1 MPMMKG
7 KAFLMLFLLMG
18 TAVFAQSKTINLPWS
33 ATTKNT
39 KLSQRSPMQTKI
51 GQSLNLRWDE
61 QGPMYYERWKDQLP
75 ADTASVRVS
84 RVVWGELS
92 SEDKRKLQGRGVPQ
106 TLKVKLV
113 SSKAR
118 DQWYTTV
125 IFNPFVRHNGRL
137 KKVQS
142 FELDYRFSSQK
153 MGHRVSAITNSVL
166 SQGSWYKFEIDQ
178 TGVYRL
184 DRSFLSSLGMNPA
197 AINPDLLKV
206 YGHGGKPLP
215 LSNSDPQNFDLPEV
229 PLKVV
234 GGEDGRFDSGDYVLF
249 YGQGIMGYDAENDS
263 HFNPYAET
271 AYYFITAD
279 GAPGLRIE
287 PMVEPTANAEVI
299 FEQYQE
305 LKYHERDEY
314 SPAKV
319 GRRWFGDRFYIQNQ
333 QEYNF
338 NFPGRIASEPVKVKV
353 RAAAASEVPT
363 SLQVN
368 VNGTTVDPLTF
379 NAINDPTLLSVDS
392 FVQDF
397 QLSGESINVS
407 LNYNNSGNPSSIGY
421 LDYVQVTATMPLR
434 ANGSSF
440 VFFNQEASSS
450 SGVGQFSIS
459 QAQNIQEV
467 WAIETP
473 YNVRY
478 KVNDQQGDI
487 FSFKTILGTK
497 ANYVALVTG
506 DFLEPRRSDNA
517 AVANQNIKG
526 TIFNGPGGF
535 QDIDYIIV
543 TPRSLVAAAE
553 QLASHHRMRSNLRV
567 RVLTTEDIYTEFSSG
582 KQDIGAIRN
591 LVRYVYENAS
601 SSQERIKYLC
611 LFGDTSVDFKDR
623 LSGNNN
629 MVPTYHTLSSV
640 DTFNS
645 FMSDDFFG
653 MIDPDEGT
661 MSSAHSLDVAVG
673 RILVDDPGQA
683 QRIVSKIKSYNDEAS
698 YGSWRNNFVIISD
711 DVDIGWEYRALEVTL
726 DSIADRVSFEKPF
739 INVKKIHTDAYQQET
754 SAGGNRYPEARD
766 AIENAVE
773 VGSLIVNYF
782 GHGGEDGLAKE
793 FIYTKET
800 AQELRNEERL
810 PCFVTVTCEF
820 SKFDN
825 PLRVT
830 AGELTFWNEQG
841 GAGSLITTT
850 RSVSVTLGVD
860 FNTLLSEYL
869 FGFGQDVP
877 PAPAEA
883 LRLTKN
889 LIGSNNKR
897 VIFYIGDPAMHL
909 AFPKKQIRL
918 TAINDAPLGLANDTL
933 KALSRIKLSGLVLD
947 PEGNAMPNYSGILQV
962 KVFDKEL
969 QRSTLGNDGIRDNG
983 TDYDGDGNTTNLLL
997 MDFTTLWEVLFNGQ
1011 ATVNQG
1017 SFDVEFIV
1025 PRDIQVPVGQG
1036 KVSFYSKR
1044 AGVFED
1050 QAGYNLNVLV
1060 GGLNENAPQDN
1071 LGPEIELFMNDENFI
1086 SGGTTNDNPILL
1098 VNLSDDSGLNTTG
1111 GIGHDL
1117 IAILDGDSANPFVL
1131 NEYYQANV
1139 DDFSKGKVQFKLRD
1153 LEDGPHSLQVKA
1165 WDTYNNFS
1173 LATIDFIVSGG
1184 NAIKISRVLN
1194 YPNPFVNYT
1203 EFWFNHN
1210 RPFEP
1215 LDVTVQVFSV
1225 SGKLVWNHH
1234 QTVMT
1239 QGYLSRDII
1248 WDGRDD
1254 FGDKIGKGVY
1264 VYKLTVRSSI
1274 SGETAEKYEKLVIL

>member
-1 MPMMKG
+1 MPMMRK
-7 KAFLMLFLLMG
+7 KAFLMLFLLIG
-18 TAVFAQSKTINLPWS
+18 TAVFAQSKKISLPWS
-33 ATTKNT
+33 PATKNS
-39 KLSQRSPMQTKI
+39 KLSQPSQTQTKI
-51 GQSLNLRWDE
+51 GQSLNLSWDE
-61 QGPMYYERWKDQLP
+61 QGPMYYERWMDQLP
-75 ADTASVRVS
+75 VDITSVRVS

-92 SEDKRKLQGRGVPQ
+92 SEDKKKLQGRQVPEV
-106 TLKVKLV
+106 LEVDLV

-118 DQWYTTV
+118 EQWHTTAF
-125 IFNPFVRHNGRL
+125 FNPFVRQNGRL

-142 FELDYRFSSQK
+142 FELDYRFTTEK
-153 MGHRVSAITNSVL
+153 MGSRASVVTNSVL

-197 AINPDLLKV
+197 TINPDLLKI

-215 LSNSDPQNFDLPEV
+215 LANSDPQFFDIPEI
-229 PLKVV
+229 PIKLV
-234 GGEDGRFDSGDYVLF
+234 GGEDGRFDSGDYLLF
-249 YGQGIMGYDAENDS
+249 YGQGIMDYDVQNDS
-263 HFNPYAET
+263 HFNPYAEK
-271 AYYFITAD
+271 AYYYITAD
-279 GAPGLRIE
+279 GLPGLRIE
-287 PMVEPTANAEVI
+287 PMVEPSANAEVI

-319 GRRWFGDRFYIQNQ
+319 GRRWFGDRFDIQNQ

-338 NFPGRIASEPVKVKV
+338 NFLGRITSEPVKVKV

-379 NAINDPTLLSVDS
+379 NGINDPTLLSVDS

-407 LNYNNSGNPSSIGY
+407 LNYNNSGNPASVGY

-434 ANGSSF
+434 GTGSSF
-440 VFFNQEASSS
+440 AFFNQEATSS
-450 SGVGQFSIS
+450 SGVGQYRIS

-473 YNVRY
+473 YSVHY
-478 KVNDQQGDI
+478 KVNDQQADV
-487 FSFKTILGTK
+487 FSFKTMLGTEAK
-497 ANYVALVTG
+497 YVALVAG
-506 DFLEPRRSDNA
+506 DFLEPRRADNS

-543 TPRSLVAAAE
+543 SPRSLVAAAE
-553 QLASHHRMRSNLRV
+553 QLASHHRMRSNLSV

-601 SSQERIKYLC
+601 SPQERIKYLC

-653 MIDPDEGT
+653 MMDPDEGT

-673 RILVDDPGQA
+673 RILVDDLGQA
-683 QRIVSKIKSYNDEAS
+683 QRIVSKIISYNDEAS

-754 SAGGNRYPEARD
+754 SAGGNRYPEARE
-766 AIENAVE
+766 AIENAIE
-773 VGSLIVNYF
+773 VGALIVNYF

-800 AQELRNEERL
+800 AQELRNEQRM

-869 FGFGQDVP
+869 FGFGQDTP

-933 KALSRIKLSGLVLD
+933 KALSRVKLSGLVLD

-997 MDFTTLWEVLFNGQ
+997 MDFTTLGEVLFNGQ

-1025 PRDIQVPVGQG
+1025 PRDIQVPVGSG
-1036 KVSFYSKR
+1036 KVSFYAKR
-1044 AGVFED
+1044 AGAFED

-1060 GGLNENAPQDN
+1060 GGLDENAPQDN
-1071 LGPEIELFMNDENFI
+1071 VGPEIELFMNDENFI

-1173 LATIDFIVSGG
+1173 VATIDFIVSGG

-1194 YPNPFVNYT
+1194 FPNPFVNYT

-1239 QGYLSRDII
+1239 EGYLSRDII

-1254 FGDKIGKGVY
+1254 FGDIIGKGVY
-1264 VYKLTVRSSI
+1264 VYKLTVRSSL

>member
-1 MPMMKG
+1 MPMMRK
-7 KAFLMLFLLMG
+7 KAFLMLFLLIG
-18 TAVFAQSKTINLPWS
+18 TAVFAQSKKINLPWS
-33 ATTKNT
+33 TATKNS
-39 KLSQRSPMQTKI
+39 KLSQPSQTQTKI
-51 GQSLNLRWDE
+51 GQSLNLSWDE
-61 QGPMYYERWKDQLP
+61 QGPMYYERWMDQLP
-75 ADTASVRVS
+75 VDITSVRVS

-92 SEDKRKLQGRGVPQ
+92 SEDKKKLQGRQVPEV
-106 TLKVKLV
+106 LEVDLV

-118 DQWYTTV
+118 EQWHTTAF
-125 IFNPFVRHNGRL
+125 FNPFVRQNGRL

-142 FELDYRFSSQK
+142 FELDYRFTTEK
-153 MGHRVSAITNSVL
+153 MGSRASVVTNSVL

-197 AINPDLLKV
+197 TINPDLLKI

-215 LSNSDPQNFDLPEV
+215 LANSDPQFFDIPEI
-229 PLKVV
+229 PIKLV
-234 GGEDGRFDSGDYVLF
+234 GGEDGRFDSGDYLLF
-249 YGQGIMGYDAENDS
+249 YGQGIMDYDVQNDS
-263 HFNPYAET
+263 HFNPYAEK
-271 AYYFITAD
+271 AYYYITAD
-279 GAPGLRIE
+279 GLPGLRIE
-287 PMVEPTANAEVI
+287 PMVEPSANAEVI

-319 GRRWFGDRFYIQNQ
+319 GRRWFGDRFDIQNQ

-338 NFPGRIASEPVKVKV
+338 NFLGRITSEPVKVKV

-407 LNYNNSGNPSSIGY
+407 LNYNNSGNPASVGY

-434 ANGSSF
+434 GTESSF
-440 VFFNQEASSS
+440 AFFNQEATSS
-450 SGVGQFSIS
+450 SGVGQYRIS
-459 QAQNIQEV
+459 QAQNIEEV

-473 YNVRY
+473 YTVHY
-478 KVNDQQGDI
+478 KLNDQQADV
-487 FSFKTILGTK
+487 FSFKTMLGTEAK
-497 ANYVALVTG
+497 YVALVAG
-506 DFLEPRRSDNA
+506 DFLEPRRADNS

-543 TPRSLVAAAE
+543 SPRSLVAAAE
-553 QLASHHRMRSNLRV
+553 QLASHHRMRSNLSV

-601 SSQERIKYLC
+601 SPQERIKYLC

-653 MIDPDEGT
+653 MMDPDEGT

-673 RILVDDPGQA
+673 RILVDDLGQA
-683 QRIVSKIKSYNDEAS
+683 QRIVSKIISYNDEAS

-726 DSIADRVSFEKPF
+726 DSIADRVSSEKPF

-754 SAGGNRYPEARD
+754 SAGGNRYPEARE
-766 AIENAVE
+766 AIENAIE
-773 VGSLIVNYF
+773 VGALIVNYF

-800 AQELRNEERL
+800 AQELRNEQRM

-869 FGFGQDVP
+869 FGFGQDTP

-933 KALSRIKLSGLVLD
+933 KALSRVKLSGLVLD

-997 MDFTTLWEVLFNGQ
+997 MDFTTLGEVLFNGQ

-1025 PRDIQVPVGQG
+1025 PRDIQVPVGSG
-1036 KVSFYSKR
+1036 KVSFYAKR
-1044 AGVFED
+1044 AGAFED

-1060 GGLNENAPQDN
+1060 GGLDENAPQDN
-1071 LGPEIELFMNDENFI
+1071 VGPEIELFMNDENFI

-1173 LATIDFIVSGG
+1173 VATIDFIVSGG

-1239 QGYLSRDII
+1239 EGYLSRDII

-1264 VYKLTVRSSI
+1264 VYKLTVRSSL

>member
-1 MPMMKG
+1 MMRKRG
-7 KAFLMLFLLMG
+7 LLILFWLIG
-18 TAVFAQSKTINLPWS
+18 SVAFAQSKKVDLPWS
-33 ATTKNT
+33 NGAPSSKAIASAPLQ
-39 KLSQRSPMQTKI
+39 KKISP
-51 GQSLNLRWDE
+51 SLNLRWDQ
-61 QGPMYYERWKDQLP
+61 QGPEYTERWLDRGP
-75 ADTASVRVS
+75 ASNQGVRLS
-84 RVVWGELS
+84 KVVWGKPSAQDL
-92 SEDKRKLQGRGVPQ
+92 KLLAPQ
-106 TLKVKLV
+106 DIPTNFEVSIV

-118 DQWYTTV
+118 ENWYTSA
-125 IFNPFVRHNGRL
+125 IFNPFIRQSGRIL
-137 KKVQS
+137 KIQS
-142 FELDYRFSSQK
+142 FELAYDYTGGASGS
-153 MGHRVSAITNSVL
+153 RVPGISNSVL
-166 SQGSWYKFEIDQ
+166 SQGNWFKFEIDQ

-197 AINPDLLKV
+197 TINPDLVKI
-206 YGHGGKPLP
+206 YSHGGKPIP
-215 LSNSDPQNFDLPEV
+215 LSNSDPQYYDIPQV
-229 PLKVV
+229 PIKVV
-234 GGEDGRFDSGDYVLF
+234 GGEDGSFDSGDYILF
-249 YGQGIMGYDAENDS
+249 YAQGIMDYDAENDS
-263 HFNPYAET
+263 HFNPYAEQ
-271 AYYFITAD
+271 AFYFITAD
-279 GAPGLRIE
+279 GLPGLRIE
-287 PMVEPTANAEVI
+287 PMVETVANADIVI
-299 FEQYQE
+299 EQYQE
-305 LKYHERDEY
+305 LKYHERDQY

-319 GRRWFGDRFYIQNQ
+319 GRRWFGDRFDIQNQ

-338 NFPGRIASEPVKVKV
+338 NFPGRMVSEPVRVKV

-368 VNGTTVDPLTF
+368 VNGASVDPLTF

-392 FVQDF
+392 FSQEF
-397 QLSGESINVS
+397 QLSGETISVA
-407 LNYNNSGNPSSIGY
+407 LNYNNSGNPASIGY
-421 LDYVQVTATMPLR
+421 LDYIQVTATMPLR
-434 ANGSSF
+434 GNGNTF
-440 VFFNQEASSS
+440 AFFNQEAVSS
-450 SGVGQFSIS
+450 SGIGLYRVS
-459 QAQNIQEV
+459 QAQNIKEV
-467 WAIETP
+467 WAIDDL
-473 YNVRY
+473 YNIHY
-478 KVNDQQGDI
+478 KSNDQSSDT
-487 FSFKTILGTK
+487 FSFKTALGTN
-497 ANYVALVTG
+497 ARYVALVDG
-506 DFLEPRRSDNA
+506 DFLEPRRTDNS
-517 AVANQNIKG
+517 VVSNQNIKG
-526 TIFNGPGGF
+526 TLFNGPGGF

-543 TPRSLVAAAE
+543 TPRSLSAAAE
-553 QLASHHRMRSNLRV
+553 QLAAHHRMRTNLSV
-567 RVLTTEDIYTEFSSG
+567 RVLNTEDIYTEFSSG

-591 LVRYVYENAS
+591 MVRYVYDNAS
-601 SSQERIKYLC
+601 TPERKIKYLC

-653 MIDPDEGT
+653 MMDADEGT
-661 MSSAHSLDVAVG
+661 MSSAHSLDIAVG
-673 RILVDDPGQA
+673 RILVDDPAQA
-683 QRIVSKIKSYNDEAS
+683 QRIVSKITSYDNEEA
-698 YGSWRNNFVIISD
+698 YGSWRNNFVVISD

-726 DSIADRVSFEKPF
+726 DSIADRVSAEKPF
-739 INVKKIHTDAYQQET
+739 VNVKKIHIDAFQQET
-754 SAGGNRYPEARD
+754 SAGGNRYPAARE
-766 AIENAVE
+766 AIENAIELGALV
-773 VGSLIVNYF
+773 VNYF

-793 FIYTKET
+793 FIFTKET
-800 AQELRNEERL
+800 AQELRNEDRL

-825 PLRVT
+825 PLRIT

-909 AFPKKQIRL
+909 GFPKKQIRL
-918 TAINDAPLGLANDTL
+918 TAINDAPLGLENDTL
-933 KALSRIKLSGLVLD
+933 KALSRVKLSGLVLD
-947 PEGNAMPNYSGILQV
+947 PQGNPLPDYNGILQV

-969 QRSTLGNDGIRDNG
+969 QKSTLGNDGIRDNG

-997 MDFTTLWEVLFNGQ
+997 MEFTTLGEVMFNGQ

-1017 SFDVEFIV
+1017 AFDVEFIV
-1025 PRDIQVPVGQG
+1025 PRDIQVPVGPG
-1036 KVSFYSKR
+1036 KVSFYAKR
-1044 AGVFED
+1044 SGAFED
-1050 QAGYNLNVLV
+1050 QAGYNLNILV

-1071 LGPEIELFMNDENFI
+1071 VGPEIELFMNDENFI

-1098 VNLSDDSGLNTTG
+1098 VNLTDESGLNTTG

-1117 IAILDGDSANPFVL
+1117 IAILDGDTANPFVL

-1184 NAIKISRVLN
+1184 EAIKISRVLN
-1194 YPNPFVNYT
+1194 YPNPFVDYT

-1215 LDVTVQVFSV
+1215 LDVRVQVFSV

-1234 QTVMT
+1234 QTIMT
-1239 QGYLSRDII
+1239 EGYLSRDII
-1248 WDGRDD
+1248 WNGRDD

-1264 VYKLTVRSSI
+1264 VYKITVRSSL
-1274 SGETAEKYEKLVIL
+1274 SGKTAEKYEKLVIL

>member
-1 MPMMKG
+1 MPVMRKKG
-7 KAFLMLFLLMG
+7 LFLIFLFFG
-18 TAVFAQSKTINLPWS
+18 TVVFAQSKTITLPWS
-33 ATTKNT
+33 NQTKNSKAKT
-39 KLSQRSPMQTKI
+39 TGDRSHQI
-51 GQSLNLRWDE
+51 GQSLNLRWDHR
-61 QGPMYYERWKDQLP
+61 GPIYTQRWTDRGP
-75 ADTASVRVS
+75 AKNSSARVT
-84 RVVWGELS
+84 RQVWGEPSAKELQQLAQQKVPSTFQVVLS
-92 SEDKRKLQGRGVPQ
+92 SS
-106 TLKVKLV
+106 T
-113 SSKAR
+113 AR
-118 DQWYTTV
+118 ESWYTSAV
-125 IFNPFVRHNGRL
+125 FNPFVRQNGRIR
-137 KKVQS
+137 KIQS
-142 FELDYRFSSQK
+142 CEVDYDYASQEF
-153 MGHRVSAITNSVL
+153 GNRVPGISNSVL
-166 SQGSWYKFEIDQ
+166 AQGDWFKFEIDQ

-197 AINPDLLKV
+197 SINPDLIKI
-206 YGHGGKPLP
+206 YGHGGKPIP
-215 LSNSDPQNFDLPEV
+215 LSNSDTQYYDLPQV
-229 PLKVV
+229 PIKVV
-234 GGEDGRFDSGDYVLF
+234 GGEDGSFDSGDYLLF
-249 YGQGIMGYDAENDS
+249 FGQGIMGYDAENDS
-263 HFNPYAET
+263 HFNPYAEK
-271 AYYFITAD
+271 AYYYITAD
-279 GAPGLRIE
+279 GLPGLRVEPMIE
-287 PMVEPTANAEVI
+287 PVANADLV

-305 LKYHERDEY
+305 LKYHENDEY

-319 GRRWFGDRFYIQNQ
+319 GRRWFGDRFDIQNQ

-338 NFPGRIASEPVKVKV
+338 NFPGRIVSEPVKVKV

-368 VNGTTVDPLTF
+368 VNGATVDPLTF

-392 FVQDF
+392 FIQDF
-397 QLSGESINVS
+397 QLSGESVNVS
-407 LNYNNSGNPSSIGY
+407 LSYNNSGNPSSIGY
-421 LDYVQVTATMPLR
+421 LDYIQVTATMPLR
-434 ANGSSF
+434 GNGGSF
-440 VFFNQEASSS
+440 VFCNQDAVSA
-450 SGVGQFSIS
+450 SGVGLYRLT

-467 WAIETP
+467 WAVDDL
-473 YNVRY
+473 YNIHY
-478 KVNDQQGDI
+478 KLNDQQSET
-487 FSFKTILGTK
+487 FSFKTVLGT
-497 ANYVALVTG
+497 ASRYVALSSG
-506 DFLEPRRSDNA
+506 DFLEPRRADNS
-517 AVANQNIKG
+517 AVTNQNIKG
-526 TIFNGPGGF
+526 TLFNGPGGF

-553 QLASHHRMRSNLRV
+553 QLASHHRMRTNLSV
-567 RVLTTEDIYTEFSSG
+567 RVVTTEDIYTEFSSG

-591 LVRYVYENAS
+591 MVRYVYENAS
-601 SSQERIKYLC
+601 APDRKIRYLC

-623 LSGNNN
+623 LNGNNN

-653 MIDPDEGT
+653 MMDPNEGT
-661 MSSAHSLDVAVG
+661 MSSAHSLDIAVG
-673 RILVDDPGQA
+673 RILVDNPAQA
-683 QRIVSKIKSYNDEAS
+683 QRIISKITSYDNEDA
-698 YGSWRNNFVIISD
+698 YGSWRNNFVVISD

-726 DSIADRVSFEKPF
+726 DSIADRVSAEKPF

-754 SAGGNRYPEARD
+754 SAGGNRYPAAREAIKN
-766 AIENAVE
+766 AIE
-773 VGSLIVNYF
+773 VGALVVNYF

-800 AQELRNEERL
+800 AQELRNEETL

-825 PLRVT
+825 PLRIT

-869 FGFGQDVP
+869 FGYQLDDP

-918 TAINDAPLGLANDTL
+918 TAINDQPLGLENDTL
-933 KALSRIKLSGLVLD
+933 QALSRMKLSGLVLD
-947 PEGNAMPNYSGILQV
+947 SQGNPLPNYNGILQV

-997 MDFTTLWEVLFNGQ
+997 MDFTTLGEVLFNGQ

-1017 SFDVEFIV
+1017 AFDVEFIV
-1025 PRDIQVPVGQG
+1025 PRDIQVPVGPG
-1036 KVSFYSKR
+1036 KVSFYAKR
-1044 AGVFED
+1044 AGEFED
-1050 QAGYNLNVLV
+1050 QAGYNLNILV

-1071 LGPEIELFMNDENFI
+1071 IGPEIELFMNDENFI

-1117 IAILDGDSANPFVL
+1117 IAILDGDTANPFVL

-1139 DDFSKGKVQFKLRD
+1139 DDFSRGKVQFKLRD

-1173 LATIDFIVSGG
+1173 VATIDFIVTGG
-1184 NAIKISRVLN
+1184 EAIKISRVLN
-1194 YPNPFVNYT
+1194 YPNPFVDYT

-1215 LDVTVQVFSV
+1215 LDVSVQVFSV

-1234 QTVMT
+1234 QTIMT
-1239 QGYLSRDII
+1239 EGYLSRDII
-1248 WDGRDD
+1248 WNGRDD

-1264 VYKLTVRSSI
+1264 VYKLTVRSSL
-1274 SGETAEKYEKLVIL
+1274 SGKTAEKYEKLVIL